1 MHVFC
6 IVIVLFYCWGL
17 KKRNMY
23 GTSYSWDTLG
33 WGSIKRISEL
43 YFFIQ
48 FARLLDTYLLCF
60 TYTDLECPFVKYS
73 TTYDSLYYIITVV
86 ISQIPTRQ
94 YEQLAKVLTVYL
106 RPKLFKPKKYQFV
119 INEVKINVI
128 TPKPNWFCPNL

>member
-1 MHVFC
+1 MYRRTNYT
-6 IVIVLFYCWGL
+6 LFPGFVAAAVAATVRAIHDILLVEVRY
-17 KKRNMY
+17 
-23 GTSYSWDTLG
+23 
-33 WGSIKRISEL
+33 KRISEL

-60 TYTDLECPFVKYS
+60 TNTDLECPIMKYS

-119 INEVKINVI
+119 IDEVK
-128 TPKPNWFCPNL
+128 C